1 MKFTSP
7 YPLAPYHTILK
18 RQIPTDSGILNCL
31 KAILFNEVIGQ
42 KITLFSL
49 PENIIQT
56 SIRIVIEKK
65 EGRKEGRED
74 GERERKK
81 EREKKKESQPATTC
95 KGNMVTVIR
104 AKKKK
109 KKY

>member
-31 KAILFNEVIGQ
+31 RAILFNEVIGQ

-65 EGRKEGRED
+65 EGRKEGREGGR
-74 GERERKK
+74 GEREK
-81 EREKKKESQPATTC
+81 ERKGEKKRKPASHD
-95 KGNMVTVIR
+95 M
-104 AKKKK
+104 
-109 KKY
+109 

>member
-65 EGRKEGRED
+65 EGWQALG
-74 GERERKK
+74 G
-81 EREKKKESQPATTC
+81 EKK
-95 KGNMVTVIR
+95 GNSHLISIEFFGR
-104 AKKKK
+104 SDKKFCN
-109 KKY
+109 